1 VQQNFTNGVD
11 VLNPAYISAFSALIG
26 TIIGGLTS
34 FGTTWFTQ
42 RAQLRSAA
50 LSNRRVKL
58 ETLYNDFI
66 SEAARR
72 YADALTNQ
80 PEDLESMVQLYA
92 LASRMHLV
100 AARAVIDV
108 AMRIEETILETYLAP
123 NRNLDQV
130 KDLLREGKMK
140 MLLVEFSEAC
150 REDLAKAAL

>member
-1 VQQNFTNGVD
+1 
-11 VLNPAYISAFSALIG
+11 
-26 TIIGGLTS
+26 
-34 FGTTWFTQ
+34 
-42 RAQLRSAA
+42 
-50 LSNRRVKL
+50 
-58 ETLYNDFI
+58 
-66 SEAARR
+66 
-72 YADALTNQ
+72 
-80 PEDLESMVQLYA
+80 MVQLYA

-150 REDLAKAAL
+150 RDDLSKAAL